1 MKHSEIQARHIPPP
15 WRESNRER
23 HADTMFRFGVGI
35 VIVITSTLIA
45 FVLVA
50 LAVR

>member
-35 VIVITSTLIA
+35 VIASILIA